1 MEVGEVEIVPAAGG
15 GVDGELVLKD
25 EASTAKDV
33 VNDDEAFE
41 RDGGGV
47 GVVEAVH
54 ES

>member
-1 MEVGEVEIVPAAGG
+1 MEVGEVEIVPATGG
-15 GVDGELVLKD
+15 WVDGELVLED

-33 VNDDEAFE
+33 VKGDEAFE